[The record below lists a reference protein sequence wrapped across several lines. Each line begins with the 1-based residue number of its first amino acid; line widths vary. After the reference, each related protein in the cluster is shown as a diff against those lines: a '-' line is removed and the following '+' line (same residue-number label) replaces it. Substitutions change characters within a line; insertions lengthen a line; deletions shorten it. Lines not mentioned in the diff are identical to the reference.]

1 MSSLV
6 GVQLITQ
13 SRPQPALAIARP
25 GMHVWVGDAGLR
37 GWRYNGAVDVEVD
50 DAGLVEK

>member
-13 SRPQPALAIARP
+13 SRPQPALAIDP
-25 GMHVWVGDAGLR
+25 MHVWVGDAGLR